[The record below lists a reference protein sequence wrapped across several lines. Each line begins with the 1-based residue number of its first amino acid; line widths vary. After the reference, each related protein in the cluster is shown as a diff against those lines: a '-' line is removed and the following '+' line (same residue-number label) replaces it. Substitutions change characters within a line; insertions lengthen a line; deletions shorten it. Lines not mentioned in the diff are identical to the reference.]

1 MDKLTTFTICVLI
14 LALGGCHHFGVRGDI
29 LGGALGGGAG
39 AAVGGPL
46 GGAIGGGVGAAVG
59 GGHGSDGHD
68 GSRKRRHSND
78 DD

>member
-1 MDKLTTFTICVLI
+1 MYKLIAFCVLI
-14 LALGGCHHFGVRGDI
+14 LALGGCHHFGVRGNI

-68 GSRKRRHSND
+68 RSRKRRHSNED
-78 DD
+78 D